1 MNDVHLHPKLV
12 FLSDYWSSKFVEIA
26 GKKRLSTLLPLCA
39 LFFAISCNS
48 KQGAT
53 CSQAEQIGDAQR
65 ISIGMPLEEALVIL
79 KSHHAKETGFQVV
92 SSDPNDHLRFFD
104 LPNGRTLEIVSAADS
119 DSRQTI
125 KGMFISTYQPKSWTS
140 KQDPERSKFFESF
153 RQVQHYDMIDQPKD

>member
-1 MNDVHLHPKLV
+1 MRQSTSCGHQVELHDNHRKAIQSCRRSNTV
-12 FLSDYWSSKFVEIA
+12 FWGSVI
-26 GKKRLSTLLPLCA
+26 
-39 LFFAISCNS
+39 AISLVLIGCIAERKSTPLNTQANPS
-48 KQGAT
+48 NT
-53 CSQAEQIGDAQR
+53 CITE
-65 ISIGMPLEEALVIL
+65 GMSLEDALVIL
-79 KSHHAKETGFQVV
+79 KSHHAKETGIQVV